1 MGAGRSSQRPAWVAK
16 TSIALSCV
24 RHDSAAHH
32 LANLAKDVLRR
43 DPHLTMAGGTLEQVL
58 GSFLVHH
65 PSIDR
70 AVVKLTEREE
80 RGQRDSTVATLE
92 RAVLQEGKEECGDLL
107 RERRIRLAAESRDLG
122 ALHGIDQAELPFDP
136 SRRALASPQPTPH
149 PPLHPPPLLPHPLPP
164 P

>member
-32 LANLAKDVLRR
+32 FANLAKDVLRR
-43 DPHLTMAGGTLEQVL
+43 DPHLTMAGGTLERVL
-58 GSFLVHH
+58 CSFLVHH

-80 RGQRDSTVATLE
+80 RGQRDSTVATLV
-92 RAVLQEGKEECGDLL
+92 RAVRQERKYGYRPFLL
-107 RERRIRLAAESRDLG
+107 GLRKSSEAESR
-122 ALHGIDQAELPFDP
+122 
-136 SRRALASPQPTPH
+136 
-149 PPLHPPPLLPHPLPP
+149 
-164 P
+164 